1 MNKLRNMRLDS
12 VTLIALL
19 SKRQAGRMLIHFTQ
33 SPSARLRL
41 ARGLMIASISALLGL
56 SALASPLHAKTVS
69 LLLGIQN
76 VSATWAP
83 LPAEGK
89 RRLPGVVSASQSA
102 VSVCFTAA
110 QPPELEAGEETVCFG
125 LPSAPPYQGIN
136 QHSKPPP
143 QLLEHAITC
152 Q

>member
-1 MNKLRNMRLDS
+1 MNELRNIRLES
-12 VTLIALL
+12 VTLIALW

-41 ARGLMIASISALLGL
+41 GRGLMIASISALLGL

-69 LLLGIQN
+69 PLLGIHN

-89 RRLPGVVSASQSA
+89 RRLPGGVSDPQSA
-102 VSVCFTAA
+102 VPACFTAA
-110 QPPELEAGEETVCFG
+110 QPPELKAGEETECFA
-125 LPSAPPYQGIN
+125 LPSDPPYQGIN
-136 QHSKPPP
+136 QYSKPPP